1 MLDESMDLSGAVDML
16 KEMLSGEEGQQTLG
30 NILQMLGG
38 QAPQDAPPG
47 AATGGIEPEN
57 LEMVMRIQQV
67 MSAMSSRKNSSQAQ
81 LLRSLK
87 PFLKPSRRDKVDQAM
102 QMLSLGQVLA
112 IMKEGQEG
120 G

>member
-16 KEMLSGEEGQQTLG
+16 KEMLSGEEGQQTVETILG
-30 NILQMLGG
+30 MLGG
-38 QAPQDAPPG
+38 KTPQDAPPG
-47 AATGGIEPEN
+47 AATGGIDPEN
-57 LEMVMRIQQV
+57 LAMMMRLQQ
-67 MSAMSSRKNSSQAQ
+67 AMTAMNSRKNSNQAQ

-87 PFLKPSRRDKVDQAM
+87 PFLKPSRRNKVDQAM

-112 IMKEGQEG
+112 VMKEGQEG

>member
-1 MLDESMDLSGAVDML
+1 
-16 KEMLSGEEGQQTLG
+16 
-30 NILQMLGG
+30 
-38 QAPQDAPPG
+38 
-47 AATGGIEPEN
+47 
-57 LEMVMRIQQV
+57 
-67 MSAMSSRKNSSQAQ
+67 MSAMNSRKNSSQAQ